1 MANDNTLGAPTEGLG
16 QTVTFASGQGAGV
29 PQATAMQRGGLR
41 NNSTGGA
48 AVRTAQALQ
57 VTAPKGD
64 TLFQTLARL
73 GGDLIKPQLEA
84 ERTLKYVEGMQKAA
98 SGQAIEEIV
107 NEQPFF
113 SGLFGAS
120 SVVDGARAYSASA
133 KATSM
138 AVDFET
144 NMGELRK
151 LSPAEMSQ
159 YTASKIAEA
168 TQGGDATTNAMI
180 VQQVSST
187 LPAVMKGQTKAHIRY
202 QQELRETAT
211 GDAYTASFALVGINA
226 QEASKDGA
234 TKTVD
239 DVVQA
244 GITAMNGMVR
254 DNEIDPE
261 LHSKLVAQSAAKAIA
276 AGNFPAY
283 QVLEA
288 SGKLSELT
296 ADDQYRVRRAYG
308 VAQAEAKGKL
318 PVEFSRQVL
327 EFKLL
332 STQPGSSLNGIQAKA
347 DEVNA
352 RYKKITG
359 DHGNYLGANDVIAE
373 QMQFDAAER
382 QRLDRL
388 LRERETAMTA
398 AGKEQA
404 QVDWVTG
411 AFAQA
416 SNLAATSSY
425 LIGKKPAEQQA
436 VFDHARAVL
445 GQEPEKHM
453 FFVANQ
459 AEANIYDKTLESVH
473 AAELNI
479 SLQGGSGPGLYQY
492 YNRHYKPLVQA
503 AGGMGQVIAQHYAG
517 DHKDLMARY
526 HAMASQYPNPDA
538 LQQEA
543 FFVQARAPRPTT
555 VGDNNKKAQAV
566 KAELSSSTSLSLLG
580 RVVGMDT
587 VPLVNPGGLAN
598 LITPKLAGERDVAE
612 EVESYK
618 RENRDLTVL
627 GGHYW
632 TKQVNATRV
641 DDWLNANPRAG
652 GVTSSSINRALRLT
666 IDKFANSNGIDDTPQ
681 VGQIADVN
689 GIPQMIL
696 WGMGSDGKPKLALFS
711 GDDVHANWAE
721 SNAPAV
727 STFKTGGWKPGGLTG
742 NELSP
747 YASQEERAA
756 YRKANP
762 TN

>member
-16 QTVTFASGQGAGV
+16 QTVTFASGQRAGV

-41 NNSTGGA
+41 NSSTGGA

-202 QQELRETAT
+202 QQELRENAT
-211 GDAYTASFALVGINA
+211 GQAYDAGFALLQANA
-226 QEASKDGA
+226 QAASQDGA
-234 TKTVD
+234 TKTVE
-239 DVVQA
+239 DVMGA
-244 GITAMNGMVR
+244 GIAAMSGMVR
-254 DNEIDPE
+254 DSEIDPE

-288 SGKLSELT
+288 SGKLNELT

-318 PVEFSRQVL
+318 PVPFHRQVL

-332 STQPGSSLNGIQAKA
+332 STQPGSSLDSIQAKA
-347 DEVNA
+347 DEINTQ
-352 RYKKITG
+352 YKKITG
-359 DHGNYLGANDVIAE
+359 DHGNYLGANDVIGE

-388 LRERETAMTA
+388 LRERETAMTVS
-398 AGKEQA
+398 GKEQA

-416 SNLAATSSY
+416 SNIAATSSY

-445 GQEPEKHM
+445 GQKPEEHM

-459 AEANIYDKTLESVH
+459 AEAGIYDKTLESVH

-479 SLQGGSGPGLYQY
+479 SLQGGSGPGMYQY

-652 GVTSSSINRALRLT
+652 GATSSSVNRALRLT

-689 GIPQMIL
+689 GVPQMIL

-711 GDDVHANWAE
+711 GDDVHANWSARGKMPKIPAGAQPLDSRNLGE
-721 SNAPAV
+721 SALDKALKTRAPI
-727 STFKTGGWKPGGLTG
+727 
-742 NELSP
+742 N
-747 YASQEERAA
+747 
-756 YRKANP
+756 
-762 TN
+762 